1 MNYCPKFTVIIPVYN
16 VAAYLAKCID
26 SVLKQEFKQYEVIL
40 IDDGSTD
47 ESGTIC
53 DKFAEQDKRIVV
65 IHQKNKGLSAARNI
79 GIENAK
85 GEYIL
90 FLDSD
95 DYWHDSSALNI
106 IYSRLNVSNADI
118 LSFNYMK
125 FCDDVFEKP
134 YFKQDTNMPLD
145 KLEKNSLEY
154 QVDHEFMDCM
164 CLE

>member
-106 IYSRLNVSNADI
+106 IYSRLNVSA
-118 LSFNYMK
+118 K
-125 FCDDVFEKP
+125 
-134 YFKQDTNMPLD
+134 
-145 KLEKNSLEY
+145 
-154 QVDHEFMDCM
+154 
-164 CLE
+164 

>member
-65 IHQKNKGLSAARNI
+65 CRKKYWNRKCERRIH
-79 GIENAK
+79 
-85 GEYIL
+85 
-90 FLDSD
+90 
-95 DYWHDSSALNI
+95 I
-106 IYSRLNVSNADI
+106 IFR
-118 LSFNYMK
+118 
-125 FCDDVFEKP
+125 
-134 YFKQDTNMPLD
+134 
-145 KLEKNSLEY
+145 
-154 QVDHEFMDCM
+154 
-164 CLE
+164 